1 MTRPTTLRK
10 LFVFALILPLLAAC
24 GRSLSEGEQRFAGE
38 IHGDQINPD
47 KVRFHNGALIGQV
60 TFFRPARPRL
70 ACRERIFP
78 APKSEMV
85 TVSAAAVSLFNQV
98 YFRRS
103 LFLRD
108 FMKDYPNKMYLL
120 DAMLFSHE
128 MTHVWQWQNRAVTGY
143 HPLKAAAEHSPGGD
157 PYLFD
162 LSTNARF
169 LDYSYEQQGGIVEEY
184 VCCRTL
190 APNATRTKRL
200 HDMLS
205 GAFPVQALES
215 RLAATEVIVPWK
227 GVEIKGICG

>member
-1 MTRPTTLRK
+1 MSVRAFLI
-10 LFVFALILPLLAAC
+10 LALILPLLASC
-24 GRSLSEGEQRFAGE
+24 GRPLSEAESAFAAA
-38 IHGDQINPD
+38 IHGDQID
-47 KVRFHNGALIGQV
+47 TGKVRFHNGALIGQV

-85 TVSAAAVSLFNQV
+85 TVAAAAVTLFNHV

-103 LFLRD
+103 LFLKD
-108 FMKDYPNKMYLL
+108 FMSEYPDKMYLL
-120 DAMLFSHE
+120 DAMLFAHE

-162 LSTNARF
+162 LTTSFRF

-184 VCCRTL
+184 VCCRAL
-190 APNATRTKRL
+190 APKAARTQRL

-205 GAFPVQALES
+205 GAFPVQALEQ
-215 RLAATEVIVPWK
+215 RLSQAEVIVPWK
-227 GVEIKGICG
+227 GVEIEGICG